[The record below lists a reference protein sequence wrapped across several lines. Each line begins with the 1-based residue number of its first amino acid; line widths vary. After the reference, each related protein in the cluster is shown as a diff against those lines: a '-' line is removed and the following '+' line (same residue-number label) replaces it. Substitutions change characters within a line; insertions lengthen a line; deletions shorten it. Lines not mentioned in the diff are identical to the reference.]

1 MSHYTYAEAAV
12 HVLWLDFNVFL
23 LINWGIEKVTFKQIS
38 VLLFALVVSLLSG
51 GKPAITGEKT
61 PSSEENQRM
70 LSLIVMDPLAAPLS
84 CPCVKGYAQRKY
96 EKLGEYLEKSLGYK
110 VNLVF
115 SESLAKA
122 VQDDEGEHSYLI
134 IGKDSVV
141 RSDSKKLKMKV
152 QALASLSD
160 LQGKTTQTGLIVV
173 PAKDPAQAAKDLNGY
188 RILLG
193 PSDCDEKHLAAI
205 TILKNAHIKLP
216 EKLEISAACSD
227 GACKILEFGK
237 DVRGAAIISSYAK
250 PLLQGCGTIKKGDLR
265 VVAETKPVPFITAFA
280 SENLNPSERQRLT
293 SALMNV
299 GQNPELCLALESL
312 VGFVPPEL
320 PRQVSHKSKAAGVK
334 KK

>member
-1 MSHYTYAEAAV
+1 VIFKQNSILLMS
-12 HVLWLDFNVFL
+12 LIVFL
-23 LINWGIEKVTFKQIS
+23 LLNATSAF
-38 VLLFALVVSLLSG
+38 
-51 GKPAITGEKT
+51 TGEKI
-61 PSSEENQRM
+61 PSIEDNQRT

-96 EKLGEYLEKSLGYK
+96 EKLGEYLEKRLGRKVKVTFSDSL
-110 VNLVF
+110 
-115 SESLAKA
+115 SKA
-122 VQDDEGEHSYLI
+122 IQDYEDDEHDNSYLI
-134 IGKDSVV
+134 IGKNSVV
-141 RSDSKKLKMKV
+141 RSDAKKLKMKIH
-152 QALASLSD
+152 AIASLSD

-173 PAKDPAQAAKDLNGY
+173 PAKDPAKAAKDLNGY

-193 PSDCDEKHLAAI
+193 PSDCDEKHLAAVA
-205 TILKNAHIKLP
+205 ILKNANVKLP

-237 DVRGAAIISSYAK
+237 DIRAAAIISSYAK

-280 SENLNPSERQRLT
+280 SGNFTPTERRQLT

-299 GQNPELCLALESL
+299 GHNPELCIALESL

-320 PRQVSHKSKAAGVK
+320 PKQISKRNKAADVK

>member
-1 MSHYTYAEAAV
+1 M
-12 HVLWLDFNVFL
+12 
-23 LINWGIEKVTFKQIS
+23 TFKQIS
-38 VLLFALVVSLLSG
+38 FLLLTLITFLLLSG
-51 GKPAITGEKT
+51 KPAVTGENT
-61 PSSEENQRM
+61 PSSRENQQN

-96 EKLGEYLEKSLGYK
+96 EKLDEYLEKSLGYK

-122 VQDDEGEHSYLI
+122 VQEGESQNAYLI

-152 QALASLSD
+152 QAIARLSD

-173 PAKDPAQAAKDLNGY
+173 PAKDPAQTAKDLSGY
-188 RILLG
+188 RIFLG
-193 PSDCDEKHLAAI
+193 PSDCDEKHLAALN
-205 TILKNAHIKLP
+205 ILKNANVKLP

-237 DVRGAAIISSYAK
+237 DVRAAAIISSYAK

-265 VVAETKPVPFITAFA
+265 VVAETEPVPFITAFA
-280 SENLNPSERQRLT
+280 SGNLNSKQRQRLT
-293 SALMNV
+293 SALMTA
-299 GQNPELCLALESL
+299 GQNPEIRLALESL
-312 VGFVPPEL
+312 IGFVPVERPT
-320 PRQVSHKSKAAGVK
+320 QVPNESKVANVK

>member
-1 MSHYTYAEAAV
+1 M
-12 HVLWLDFNVFL
+12 
-23 LINWGIEKVTFKQIS
+23 TFKQNSFLLMSLTVCLFLS
-38 VLLFALVVSLLSG
+38 VT
-51 GKPAITGEKT
+51 PAFTGEKT
-61 PSSEENQRM
+61 PSIEGNQQS

-122 VQDDEGEHSYLI
+122 IQDDERENSYLI

-152 QALASLSD
+152 KAIGRLSD
-160 LQGKTTQTGLIVV
+160 LKGETTQTGLIVV
-173 PAKDPAQAAKDLNGY
+173 PAKDPAQAAKDLSGY

-193 PSDCDEKHLAAI
+193 PSDCDEKHLAALA
-205 TILKNAHIKLP
+205 ILKNANVKLP
-216 EKLEISAACSD
+216 EKLEISSACSD

-237 DVRGAAIISSYAK
+237 DVRAAAIISSYAK

-280 SENLNPSERQRLT
+280 SGNLTPTERRELT
-293 SALMNV
+293 STLMNV
-299 GQNPELCLALESL
+299 GQNPELCVALESL
-312 VGFVPPEL
+312 VGFVPPENSS
-320 PRQVSHKSKAAGVK
+320 QVSKQNKVVDVK